1 MKVLILDWILMPVAI
16 IRIFTMTKEARKH
29 SLDFM
34 IKLKNSETFTR
45 YNTIPYKVLVLLLN
59 KTI

>member
-45 YNTIPYKVLVLLLN
+45 YN
-59 KTI
+59 